1 MPPWSP
7 PRRYGAVK
15 TSRRLAWRHRWPGA
29 VRDDV
34 LARLLALNSER
45 YAKEQAQGLHS
56 EGGEEWS
63 GLATSRQQTVGGV
76 RPNWPRT
83 ARLLRSKPIR
93 WGLAYENLTPLRLTR
108 LTSAMPST
116 ARASRKPPADIEKT
130 AARRFPLVHKLIH
143 YADLRNFYREMRD
156 ALITANRR
164 AGAQQGLV
172 TKAKKKITKLEED
185 IARLEKERDDLLA
198 YRQRAEDEADQIA
211 SVLPRLKARLL
222 QVQQIEQALENLAD
236 IKEAVDQHDRA
247 NGGPSSQSIE
257 DLKRAVERLL
267 ERADAVEFFEE
278 SIEDIESDRNQS
290 EQANDDDHA

>member
-1 MPPWSP
+1 MFVSQPGRSLST
-7 PRRYGAVK
+7 GAVQK
-15 TSRRLAWRHRWPGA
+15 SR
-29 VRDDV
+29 
-34 LARLLALNSER
+34 
-45 YAKEQAQGLHS
+45 
-56 EGGEEWS
+56 
-63 GLATSRQQTVGGV
+63 TT
-76 RPNWPRT
+76 T
-83 ARLLRSKPIR
+83 
-93 WGLAYENLTPLRLTR
+93 
-108 LTSAMPST
+108 
-116 ARASRKPPADIEKT
+116 
-130 AARRFPLVHKLIH
+130 H